1 MDTLREK
8 RPIKGLGVTAF
19 KQSGSQILCKV
30 TLTPSDSIELCN
42 RTKSGLFK
50 NKEFHDRFI
59 NMIVSALDRVNA
71 EEKEKLNAAKP

>member
-8 RPIKGLGVTAF
+8 QTVRGLGVTAF
-19 KQSGSQILCKV
+19 KQSGTNILCKINI
-30 TLTPSDSIELCN
+30 TPGDAKDLCQ

-59 NMIVSALDRVNA
+59 NMIVTKL
-71 EEKEKLNAAKP
+71 EEITTQETGII

>member
-8 RPIKGLGVTAF
+8 RIVRGLGVTAF
-19 KQSGSQILCKV
+19 KQGSANILCKI
-30 TLTPSDSIELCN
+30 TLTRADAIDLCN

-59 NMIVSALDRVNA
+59 NMIVA
-71 EEKEKLNAAKP
+71 ELEKVEAAEKENFNAGK

>member
-8 RPIKGLGVTAF
+8 QRVDGLGVIAF
-19 KQSGSQILCKV
+19 KQASANILCKV
-30 TLTPSDSIELCN
+30 TLTRADAVELCK

-59 NMIVSALDRVNA
+59 NMIVTELNKV
-71 EEKEKLNAAKP
+71 EKESFNAK

>member
-8 RPIKGLGVTAF
+8 RQIRGLGVTAF
-19 KQSGSQILCKV
+19 KQSSANILCKV
-30 TLTPSDSIELCN
+30 TLTRADAIELCK

-59 NMIVSALDRVNA
+59 NMIVTELDKV
-71 EEKEKLNAAKP
+71 EKEEFNGTKQ